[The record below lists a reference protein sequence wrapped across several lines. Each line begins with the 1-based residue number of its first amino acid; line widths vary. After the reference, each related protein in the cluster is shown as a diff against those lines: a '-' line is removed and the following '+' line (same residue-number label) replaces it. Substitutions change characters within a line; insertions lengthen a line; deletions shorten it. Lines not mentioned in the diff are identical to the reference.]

1 MCQISVC
8 KPFLFSTCIS
18 SLVTAPSLVAL
29 TPPRNNPR
37 RRQWHPTPVLLPG
50 KSHGRRSSVGC
61 SPWGREESDT
71 TERLHFHFS
80 LSCIGEGNGNPLQCS
95 CLEYP
100 RDGGA
105 WWLPS
110 MPSVTQ
116 SRTRLKRFSSSS
128 RNNPSIQTSPLN
140 RLLFSRGFEKPLGDT
155 KVFQNII
162 LNISLTGPQTTLPI
176 VFFGSEQGT
185 PLSPGLLP
193 RPSLPSFWPHLPLWQ
208 ACTVP
213 SGPQH

>member
-1 MCQISVC
+1 MHWRRKWQPTPV
-8 KPFLFSTCIS
+8 FLPGVSQGWG
-18 SLVTAPSLVAL
+18 SLVAA
-29 TPPRNNPR
+29 
-37 RRQWHPTPVLLPG
+37 VYG
-50 KSHGRRSSVGC
+50 
-61 SPWGREESDT
+61 
-71 TERLHFHFS
+71 
-80 LSCIGEGNGNPLQCS
+80 
-95 CLEYP
+95 
-100 RDGGA
+100 
-105 WWLPS
+105 
-110 MPSVTQ
+110 VTQ